1 MIAITKKEKVVLNQ
15 INYLQMEYTNG
26 ISDNMLKMDL
36 DLTEHQYKEVLEDLE
51 RKNLISRIDGKIK
64 ALENIKKIS
73 VVDTRKEVR
82 TAELDQMEL
91 EALKIIR
98 SLTGDDQLVSR
109 YILEGNLLYGNLKVS
124 NFRMYHILISLENK
138 EIIKKIHKKDGE
150 YYKVTAAI

>member
-15 INYLQMEYTNG
+15 INYLQMEYTDG

-150 YYKVTAAI
+150 YYKVTVAI